1 MNKRSTKAFRFAI
14 HGVALAVTGLLGS
27 QAYALGLGRVTVQ
40 SALGETLKAEI
51 DVTSLTPDEASSLKL
66 GVASPDAYKAAGM
79 DYHAVLAGTHVR
91 LVKRPDGR
99 NMLVV
104 TSDRAV
110 LEPFL
115 DVIVEANWSSGRLV
129 REYTMLFDPPLAP
142 SPQVAQAAP
151 APTAPVVGAAPLP
164 APRPAPAPRAAP
176 AA

>member
-1 MNKRSTKAFRFAI
+1 MNKRSTKAFRFAV
-14 HGVALAVTGLLGS
+14 HGVALAVMGLLGS

-40 SALGETLKAEI
+40 SSLGETLKAEI
-51 DVTSLTPDEASSLKL
+51 DVTSLTPDEASSLKV
-66 GVASPDAYKAAGM
+66 GVASPDAYRAAGM

-104 TSDRAV
+104 TSDNAV

-129 REYTMLFDPPLAP
+129 REYTMLLDP
-142 SPQVAQAAP
+142 SGEST
-151 APTAPVVGAAPLP
+151 PTFTVTITHVP
-164 APRPAPAPRAAP
+164 
-176 AA
+176 